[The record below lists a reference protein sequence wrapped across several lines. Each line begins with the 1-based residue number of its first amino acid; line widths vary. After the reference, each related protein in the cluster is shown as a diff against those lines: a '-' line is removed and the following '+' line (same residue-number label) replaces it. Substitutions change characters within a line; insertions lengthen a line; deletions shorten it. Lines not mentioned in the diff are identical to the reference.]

1 MQEVNEFGI
10 GMITGDKPKVGVF
23 EGKSKKFVMED
34 EFSVD
39 AFEKFV
45 KDYTDGKL
53 QPYLKSED
61 VPESQG
67 NVKVAVAKNF
77 DDLIFNSG
85 KDALIGRLFSLSS
98 YPRLMRTA
106 CDIYDSGQRKFTI
119 HAG

>member
-1 MQEVNEFGI
+1 MARFKIDYLKFINIVCQLQVGI
-10 GMITGDKPKVGVF
+10 F

-45 KDYTDGKL
+45 KDYTEGKL
-53 QPYLKSED
+53 EPYLKSED
-61 VPESQG
+61 VPETQG

-85 KDALIGRLFSLSS
+85 KDALIGEFCCPIFSLGSL
-98 YPRLMRTA
+98 RM
-106 CDIYDSGQRKFTI
+106 
-119 HAG
+119 